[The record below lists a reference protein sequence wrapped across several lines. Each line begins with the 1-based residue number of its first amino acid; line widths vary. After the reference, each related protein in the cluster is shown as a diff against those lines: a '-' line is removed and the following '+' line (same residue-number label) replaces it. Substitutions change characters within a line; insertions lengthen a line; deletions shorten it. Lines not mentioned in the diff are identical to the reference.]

1 MDFTW
6 LAIFGAILLLL
17 GLGVLAYDALR
28 RSRGNQ
34 AYPFPDDTTHALD
47 ETAVQAL
54 LTPQPPPARLFPF
67 PHSFAPALQRLR
79 GQAMQRLF
87 SRSPQVVPASR
98 TSLDLF
104 TRVVTAIPRRALL
117 LIMTGSLV
125 LIFLSVTM
133 LVTGATGP
141 AKQTEV
147 IIGIAHFANAQS
159 TADPV
164 DKLSNDILTSATS
177 AGLTQ
182 VVVRQSKITPL
193 NTSQAQTERNR
204 LSADILIWGDFGPA
218 GAVTAN
224 VTLAPSFSAALQP
237 WQLYT
242 DPDPSLLLLPSDS
255 TFYLLA
261 GHGLDP
267 LVPLSLGLVHWTAG
281 NFAAASDAAWGAQ
294 ATLDANGG
302 TSPTRFPSILEANS
316 QIALGKYSDARST
329 IDNTETAGALTPLAL
344 VIRSNTRL
352 LVQDFAGASDDA
364 NRVIDDRDSS
374 NLILSRAYLLR
385 GRARYNTGDL
395 SGALDDLNTTTR
407 LDPTL
412 LRVSLDR
419 AETYY
424 RQAQPSLAAGQLDT
438 LIRAAP
444 GAVTAYRLSGLVHL
458 MLGQPEVALDPLG
471 KARALYTNW
480 INGQRKDEAQAE
492 SLGDTSRAHAA
503 SDNIVNL
510 NKGLAGIALYE
521 GMAYADTARTE
532 PHESFLAGLW
542 RGIRGEPSTSER
554 AIAKMQEAARLD
566 PHRPDVPLQL
576 GSLYTF
582 LNQYDNAEQN
592 LKLAQ
597 SLDPSLP
604 EPYLAL
610 AHLQEAMAKPAD
622 AISTLNDLI
631 GRLPAQYPAYDDLY
645 NLYIATGDEQ
655 SARDALQRA
664 LSVPPQSAADHLWH
678 GKFLITLNR
687 PDDAIPELQAAATD
701 PETWEAHLLLGIIY
715 LDKGRGPDALAQYQ
729 AVLAVQPNNETALLN
744 AGKLLVLAGNADD
757 AQTLF
762 ERLTAVVP
770 ANVDAHIALLQLL
783 LSRGQLDRAVAEG
796 GKAVAAGPARA
807 DAYFYLG
814 VAYEAKED
822 WPRASAAY
830 QAAAQRDAR
839 DFQSFINWSR
849 TLYNQDQYADSLSVA
864 RQASAL
870 RPDDHQSYRWQAQS
884 QLALGDTDGA
894 LTNLAEALRL
904 RADDADA
911 LALTSRVYLAKG
923 DTQTA
928 LQYAHQSI
936 QASTADT
943 AGMIA
948 LGEVQ
953 LAMRDTASALQSFGT
968 AVEVATPP
976 RDAAL
981 ALTGQGRAYALANNR
996 DKAIQAY
1003 TAATQRAP
1011 MLAEPYLYAGNLYTD
1026 AGQATDALK
1035 QYRQAVSLRPN
1046 WPLALYYL
1054 GMTYLQNRDLT
1065 NAQGAF
1071 DKAVKYSPSMYE
1083 AWFGLGLAQRD
1094 SGQPQPAIQSLQK
1107 ATGLHPA
1114 YPEAW
1119 LYLGLTLEETGDRA
1133 GAATAFT
1140 QANDTATTDA
1150 LRQQA
1155 TEGLARVK

>member
-1 MDFTW
+1 
-6 LAIFGAILLLL
+6 
-17 GLGVLAYDALR
+17 
-28 RSRGNQ
+28 
-34 AYPFPDDTTHALD
+34 
-47 ETAVQAL
+47 
-54 LTPQPPPARLFPF
+54 
-67 PHSFAPALQRLR
+67 
-79 GQAMQRLF
+79 
-87 SRSPQVVPASR
+87 
-98 TSLDLF
+98 
-104 TRVVTAIPRRALL
+104 
-117 LIMTGSLV
+117 MTGSLV

-141 AKQTEV
+141 AKTAEV
-147 IIGIAHFANAQS
+147 IIGIARFSNAPS

-177 AGLTQ
+177 AGLTH

-193 NTSQAQTERNR
+193 NVSQAQTERAR
-204 LSADILIWGDFGPA
+204 LSADILIWGDFGST
-218 GAVTAN
+218 GAITAN
-224 VTLAPSFSAALQP
+224 VALAPGFSTTLQP
-237 WQLYT
+237 WQLYS

-255 TFYLLA
+255 TIYLVA
-261 GHGLDP
+261 AHGLDP
-267 LVPLSLGLVHWTAG
+267 LVPLSMGLVQWTAG
-281 NFAAASDAAWGAQ
+281 NFAGASDAAWGAQ

-302 TSPTRFPSILEANS
+302 SSPTRFPSILEANS
-316 QIALGKYSDARST
+316 QIAMGKYSDAHTT
-329 IDNTETAGALTPLAL
+329 IDNIETAGALTPLAL
-344 VIRSNTRL
+344 IIRSNARL

-374 NLILSRAYLLR
+374 NLILSRAFLLR

-395 SGALDDLNTTTR
+395 SGALDDLNTTSR

-438 LIRAAP
+438 LIKAAP
-444 GAVTAYRLSGLVHL
+444 GAVTAYRLSGLVRL
-458 MLGQPEVALDPLG
+458 MLGQPEAALDPLG
-471 KARALYTNW
+471 KARALYAGW

-492 SLGDTSRAHAA
+492 SMGDTPRAHTA
-503 SDNIVNL
+503 SDNIVTL

-532 PHESFLAGLW
+532 PHESFLAGIW

-554 AIAKMQEAARLD
+554 AVAKMQEAARLD

-610 AHLQEAMAKPAD
+610 AHLQEAMSKPAD
-622 AISTLNDLI
+622 AIATLNDLMS
-631 GRLPAQYPAYDDLY
+631 RLPAQYPAYDYLY
-645 NLYIATGDEQ
+645 KLYAATGDDQ
-655 SARDALQRA
+655 SARNALQRA
-664 LSVPPQSAADHLWH
+664 LAVPPPSAADHLWH

-687 PDDAIPELQAAATD
+687 PDDAIPELQAAAAD
-701 PETWEAHLLLGIIY
+701 PETWEAHLLLGNIY

-770 ANVDAHIALLQLL
+770 TNIDAHIALLQLL
-783 LSRGQLDRAVAEG
+783 LSRGQPDTALAEG
-796 GKAVAAGPARA
+796 RKAVAAGPSRA
-807 DAYFYLG
+807 DAYFYFG
-814 VAYEAKED
+814 IAYEAKED
-822 WPRASAAY
+822 WPSASAAY
-830 QAAAQRDAR
+830 QAATQRDAK
-839 DFQSFINWSR
+839 DFQSFLNWSR
-849 TLYNQDQYADSLSVA
+849 TLYYQDQYADSLAVA
-864 RQASAL
+864 KQAAGL
-870 RPDDHQSYRWQAQS
+870 RPNDPQSYRWQAQA

-936 QASTADT
+936 QAGATNP
-943 AGMIA
+943 AGIMA

-953 LAMRDTASALQSFGT
+953 LAQNDSSAALQSFGT
-968 AVEVATPP
+968 ALEIATPP
-976 RDAAL
+976 RDTAL
-981 ALTGQGRAYALANNR
+981 ALTGQGRAYARASNR

-1003 TAATQRAP
+1003 TSAAQRDPA
-1011 MLAEPYLYAGNLYTD
+1011 LAEPYLYAGNLYAG
-1026 AGQATDALK
+1026 AGQSTDALK

-1071 DKAVKYSPSMYE
+1071 AKAVKYSPSMYE

-1094 SGQPQPAIQSLQK
+1094 GGQPQPAIQSLQK
-1107 ATGLHPA
+1107 ATGLHPS

-1119 LYLGLTLEETGDRA
+1119 LYLGLTLEETGDRV

-1150 LRQQA
+1150 IRQQA